1 MFKGSGHLFVTD
13 ELWLNINKLVKMYKN
28 KKQMYIKSLYPNQN
42 QYELWLYY
50 LKSVLQVMLAE
61 YLHFEPPLL
70 CQEKPLRS

>member
-1 MFKGSGHLFVTD
+1 
-13 ELWLNINKLVKMYKN
+13 MYKN